1 MKQACGCC
9 TGIEVVTP
17 QPEQNRPGLPALS
30 YRAGTYATF
39 FETMLARIASVYFDV
54 PVPDGSGNLQRV
66 YPLSGMV
73 WKAGTLQKVSA
84 GLSTRELSD
93 PSIALL
99 DAWATVA
106 DVLTFYQERIAN
118 EGYLRTA
125 VERRSILELA
135 KLVGYR
141 LRPGVS
147 SSVYLGFTVSSGFD
161 GIIPAGTR
169 AQSVPIGTG
178 DKPQPFETYAD
189 LPARD
194 VWNDIGP
201 RLTRPQVITLA
212 TNPQA
217 QMVTIDQ
224 GTDATTRDTLYF
236 KGISTNL
243 KTGDALLIVSGEG
256 GGEQALRMVESVN
269 AQADQQRTEVTLLE
283 PPFTLQG
290 STVTGGPAQ
299 QAVASLQSALEPFI
313 ADAAILF
320 NGGDLASQVAAVL
333 QQLISDATALAG
345 NTATAAS
352 DIADLIVPVIPQ
364 IQDKHDIAVRRGFTR
379 LEPWITDANN
389 TLAALLQQ
397 IPNLDDTRR
406 GSISESTN
414 LGETVP
420 ASLGSLYSIVDRLAL
435 PPSLQP
441 ANSFRLARN
450 VRQVFAPQSDTA
462 PRLLA
467 AFHPVIAPTLY
478 KAWGSIEAPSTP
490 IQVYAMR
497 VKAGPF
503 GNNAPLMVTYSDGT
517 PSFSDWPIVE
527 KNATGAAGVSGPSH
541 ETDYLVSLD
550 SNYDKVLPDSWLVL
564 DTSAVDR
571 TQTKIVV
578 GPQSPGLLFAKAGTV
593 SSVSRGD
600 YGMSGKATRISLID
614 PATSERLNWLD
625 TSQAAFGSPTDFIA
639 IRQTI
644 VYAQPEELELAE
656 EPLDR
661 DVEGGTIELDSLYD
675 GLESGRWIIVSGE
688 RTDITDSS
696 GSTNAT
702 GVTGNELVMIAQVT
716 QGAGKQSCM
725 PLNVQG
731 IPFDSI
737 YAIAGP
743 NSDGD
748 LLVVG
753 HPAPGFKEFLS
764 NFPLPTISG
773 RSQQICSPMQL
784 APGVYANAYIPT
796 AAEKQHGDFRAF
808 AGLLL
813 DPGTGQLFSPDGIID
828 TSRFDPGNTADKFP
842 LYPWRISNFA
852 SGADTLHTNLVL
864 ANDLAYSYDAGTVT
878 IYGNVAK
885 ATHGQTQGEVLGD
898 GDASQPLQSFQLH
911 QSPLTYLPAPTPSGA
926 ESTLAV
932 TVNEIEWQEDD
943 NLFVAGPTDRIYVTQ
958 TDDSAI
964 TSVITGDGEHGLRV
978 PSGTANVKATYR
990 SGTGQVGN
998 VEALQISQLATQ
1010 PLGVKSVINPLAAG
1024 GGADADTRDQARRNI
1039 PIGLTALDRLV
1050 SVQDYADFAR
1060 KFAGI
1065 GKASSRRLT
1074 DGRKLVVYLT
1084 IAGKDDVPID
1094 PTTDL
1099 YQALILALADAGDP
1113 HQPVQVALRRL
1124 RLLVLSAGVKIQPA
1138 YTWELVAANLR
1149 STLLALY
1156 SFDNRDLGQTA
1167 FLSEA
1172 VSAMQAVA
1180 GVQYVDMRVF
1190 DSVPESVTAT
1200 DLANLASTFSTNEPK
1215 SFVQAELASVDPTA
1229 TDPTQRIRP
1238 AELVILTP
1246 DIPDTLILT
1255 EITT

>member
-17 QPEQNRPGLPALS
+17 QPEQNRPGLPALN

-39 FETMLARIASVYFDV
+39 FETMLARISSVYLDV

-66 YPLSGMV
+66 FPLSGLV
-73 WKAGTLQKVSA
+73 WKAGTLTKVSA

-135 KLVGYR
+135 RLVGYR

-147 SSVYLGFTVSSGFD
+147 SSVYLGFTVSAGFD

-169 AQSVPIGTG
+169 AQSVPIGSG
-178 DKPQPFETYAD
+178 DKPQPFETYVD

-212 TNPQA
+212 TNPQG

-243 KTGDALLIVSGEG
+243 KTGDALLIVSGDG
-256 GGEQALRMVESVN
+256 GGEQGLRMVESVN
-269 AQADQQRTEVTLLE
+269 AEADQQRTEVTLVE
-283 PPFTLQG
+283 PPFTLNASG
-290 STVTGGPAQ
+290 STGGPAGR
-299 QAVASLQSALEPFI
+299 AVAALQAALEPFI
-313 ADAAILF
+313 TDATILF
-320 NGGDLASQVAAVL
+320 NGGDLAMQVAALL
-333 QQLISDATALAG
+333 QQLIADATALAANP
-345 NTATAAS
+345 NTSTS
-352 DIADLIVPVIPQ
+352 DIANLIVPVIPEVE
-364 IQDKHDIAVRRGFTR
+364 DKHDTAVRRGFTR
-379 LEPWITDANN
+379 LEPWIAEVNQT
-389 TLAALLQQ
+389 
-397 IPNLDDTRR
+397 
-406 GSISESTN
+406 
-414 LGETVP
+414 
-420 ASLGSLYSIVDRLAL
+420 LGSLLVELPNRDDGEGGGGGVTIGNLGALVPAALGSLFNIVDRLAL

-467 AFHPVIAPTLY
+467 TFRPRIAPTLY
-478 KAWGSIEAPSTP
+478 KAWGSVEAPSTP

-497 VKAGPF
+497 VKAGLF
-503 GNNAPLMVTYSDGT
+503 GNNAPMQIQFSPAGAVTSVL
-517 PSFSDWPIVE
+517 DWPVLD
-527 KNATGAAGVSGPSH
+527 AAGVWHESPSAISM
-541 ETDYLVSLD
+541 DAG
-550 SNYDKVLPDSWLVL
+550 YDKVLPNSW
-564 DTSAVDR
+564 
-571 TQTKIVV
+571 IVV
-578 GPQSPGLLFAKAGTV
+578 QTAQTTLTTPNTFFAKAGAPAVT
-593 SSVSRGD
+593 SRGD
-600 YGMSGKATRISLID
+600 YGMSGKTTNINLLSPAD
-614 PATSERLNWLD
+614 PNERVFWFTETGTPSNTPPGD
-625 TSQAAFGSPTDFIA
+625 DFQA
-639 IRQTI
+639 IRQTT

-661 DVEGGTIELDSLYD
+661 DVEGSTIELDSLYD

-688 RTDITDSS
+688 RTDITDS
-696 GSTNAT
+696 GGTTNAT
-702 GVTGNELVMIAQVT
+702 GVIGNELVMISQVT

-743 NSDGD
+743 NSAGD

-753 HPAPGFKEFLS
+753 HPAPGFLQFLQ
-764 NFPLPTISG
+764 NFPLPNVG
-773 RSQQICSPMQL
+773 DGSQQICSPVQL

-796 AAEKQHGDFRAF
+796 PDERNGTFSAF

-813 DPGTGQLFSPDGIID
+813 DPANNNQPFPGGIID
-828 TSRFDPGNTADKFP
+828 PSRFDPASTSDEFP
-842 LYPWRISNFA
+842 IYAWRISNFA
-852 SGADTLHTNLVL
+852 SGTDTLHTNLVL
-864 ANDLAYSYDAGTVT
+864 ANILAYSYDADTVT
-878 IYGNVAK
+878 IYGNVVK

-926 ESTLAV
+926 VSTLAV
-932 TVNEIEWQEDD
+932 TVNEIEWQEAD
-943 NLFVAGPTDRIYVTQ
+943 NLFVAGPSDRVYVTD
-958 TDDSAI
+958 TDDNAI
-964 TSVITGDGEHGLRV
+964 TSVTTGDGEHGLRV
-978 PSGTANVKATYR
+978 PSGTANVKAVYR

-998 VEALQISQLATQ
+998 VEAQQISQLATQ
-1010 PLGVKSVINPLAAG
+1010 PLGVKSVINPLPAA

-1039 PIGLTALDRLV
+1039 PIGLIALDRLV

-1074 DGRKLVVYLT
+1074 DGRKLVVHLT

-1099 YQALILALADAGDP
+1099 YQALIQALANAGDP

-1124 RLLVLSAGVKIQPA
+1124 RLLVISAGVKIQPA
-1138 YTWELVAANLR
+1138 YAWESVAANLR
-1149 STLLALY
+1149 TTLLALY

-1190 DSVPESVTAT
+1190 DSVAESVTAAE
-1200 DLANLASTFSTNEPK
+1200 LANLASTFSSNEPN
-1215 SFVQAELASVDPTA
+1215 SFVQAELAYVDPTA
-1229 TDPTQRIRP
+1229 TDPTQRIQP

>member
-1 MKQACGCC
+1 MKQTCGCC

-39 FETMLARIASVYFDV
+39 LETMLARIASVYLDV
-54 PVPDGSGNLQRV
+54 PVPDGSGKLQRV
-66 YPLSGMV
+66 FPLSGMV

-93 PSIALL
+93 PSIALM

-147 SSVYLGFTVSSGFD
+147 SSVYLGFTVSAGFD

-178 DKPQPFETYAD
+178 DKPQPFETYVD

-212 TNPQA
+212 TNPQG

-243 KTGDALLIVSGEG
+243 KTGDALLIVSGDG
-256 GGEQALRMVESVN
+256 GGQQALRIVESVN

-283 PPFTLQG
+283 PPVTLNTSG
-290 STVTGGPAQ
+290 SKGSPAD
-299 QAVASLQSALEPFI
+299 QAVAALRAALEPFI
-313 ADAAILF
+313 SDATILF
-320 NGGDLASQVAAVL
+320 NSGDLAMQVAAVL
-333 QQLISDATALAG
+333 QQLISDATALAANESTSAG
-345 NTATAAS
+345 
-352 DIADLIVPVIPQ
+352 DIANLIVPVIPQ
-364 IQDKHDIAVRRGFTR
+364 IQEKHDTAARRGFTR
-379 LEPWITDANN
+379 LEPWTSEAIQVLDSL
-389 TLAALLQQ
+389 LAQ
-397 IPNLDDTRR
+397 
-406 GSISESTN
+406 
-414 LGETVP
+414 
-420 ASLGSLYSIVDRLAL
+420 LGSLDDGRQRGPAIAGLGPLVPTALANLFGIVDRLAA

-441 ANSFRLARN
+441 ANSFRLTRN
-450 VRQVFAPQSDTA
+450 VQQVFAPQSDTA

-467 AFHPVIAPTLY
+467 AFHPTIAPTLY
-478 KAWGSIEAPSTP
+478 KAWGSVEAPSTP

-497 VKAGPF
+497 VKAGLF
-503 GNNAPLMVTYSDGT
+503 GNNAPLMVTYSNGT
-517 PSFSDWPIVE
+517 PSYSDWPVVE
-527 KNATGAAGVSGPSH
+527 LSATGAPGGGTSH
-541 ETDYLVSLD
+541 EADGVVSLD

-564 DTSAVDR
+564 DTSAIDR
-571 TQTKIVV
+571 NQTKIVIV
-578 GPQSPGLLFAKAGTV
+578 PQPPGLLFAKAGAISTL
-593 SSVSRGD
+593 SRGD
-600 YGMSGKATRISLID
+600 YGMSGKTTRIGLID
-614 PATSERLNWLD
+614 PASSRSLNWLD
-625 TSQAAFGSPTDFIA
+625 TSQAAAGKDTDFIA
-639 IRQTI
+639 IRQTV
-644 VYAQPEELELAE
+644 VYAQPEQLELAE

-661 DVEGGTIELDSLYD
+661 DAEGGTIELDSLYD

-696 GSTNAT
+696 GTTNAT

-725 PLNVQG
+725 PLSVQG

-743 NSDGD
+743 NSAGD

-753 HPAPGFKEFLS
+753 HPVAGFLQFLQ
-764 NFPLPTISG
+764 NFPLPNVSDG
-773 RSQQICSPMQL
+773 SQQVCSPLQL
-784 APGVYANAYIPT
+784 APGVYCNAYIPT
-796 AAEKQHGDFRAF
+796 TGERSGDFSAF

-813 DPGTGQLFSPDGIID
+813 DPDPTKNNQPFPGGIVD
-828 TSRFDPGNTADKFP
+828 PSRFDPGNTADKFP

-864 ANDLAYSYDAGTVT
+864 ANDLAYSYDASTVT
-878 IYGNVAK
+878 IFGNVVK

-898 GDASQPLQSFQLH
+898 GDASEPFQNFQLH

-932 TVNEIEWQEDD
+932 TVNEIEWTEAD
-943 NLFVAGPTDRIYVTQ
+943 NLFSAGPSDRVYVTE

-964 TSVITGDGEHGLRV
+964 TTVTTGDGQHGLRV

-990 SGTGQVGN
+990 SGTGKVGN

-1039 PIGLTALDRLV
+1039 PIGLIALDRLV

-1074 DGRKLVVYLT
+1074 DGRKLVVHLT

-1099 YQALILALADAGDP
+1099 YQALIQALADAGDP

-1124 RLLVLSAGVKIQPA
+1124 RLLVISAGVKIQPA
-1138 YTWELVAANLR
+1138 YAWESVAANLR

-1190 DSVPESVTAT
+1190 DSVAESVTAT

-1215 SFVQAELASVDPTA
+1215 SFVQAELAYVDPTA
-1229 TDPTQRIRP
+1229 TDPTQRIQP

>member
-1 MKQACGCC
+1 MKQTCGCC

-39 FETMLARIASVYFDV
+39 LETMLARIASVYLDV
-54 PVPDGSGNLQRV
+54 PVPDGSGKLQRV
-66 YPLSGMV
+66 FPLSGML

-93 PSIALL
+93 PSIALM

-147 SSVYLGFTVSSGFD
+147 SSVYLGFTVNSGFD

-178 DKPQPFETYAD
+178 DKPQPFETYVD

-212 TNPQA
+212 TNPQG

-243 KTGDALLIVSGEG
+243 KTGDALLIVSGDG
-256 GGEQALRMVESVN
+256 GGEQALRIVESVN

-283 PPFTLQG
+283 PPVTLPG
-290 STVTGGPAQ
+290 SIVKGGPAQ

-313 ADAAILF
+313 ADATILF
-320 NGGDLASQVAAVL
+320 NGGDLAAQVAGVL

-345 NTATAAS
+345 NADTAAS

-364 IQDKHDIAVRRGFTR
+364 IQEKYEIAVRRSFTR
-379 LEPWITDANN
+379 LEPWIADANN
-389 TLAALLQQ
+389 TLAALLEQ
-397 IPNLDDTRR
+397 IPNHDDTRR
-406 GSISESTN
+406 GRPLGSAS

-420 ASLGSLYSIVDRLAL
+420 VALGNLFNIVDRLAL

-450 VRQVFAPQSDTA
+450 VQQVFAPQSDTA

-467 AFHPVIAPTLY
+467 TFRPRIAPTLY
-478 KAWGSIEAPSTP
+478 KAWGSVEAASTP

-497 VKAGPF
+497 VKAVLF
-503 GNNAPLMVTYSDGT
+503 GNNAPLQIQFNTDG
-517 PSFSDWPIVE
+517 SVKQVSDWPVQQQDP
-527 KNATGAAGVSGPSH
+527 TVWH
-541 ETDYLVSLD
+541 ESPNTVYMDAS
-550 SNYDKVLPDSWLVL
+550 YDKILPNSWV
-564 DTSAVDR
+564 VV
-571 TQTKIVV
+571 QTVQTTLTTPNTV
-578 GPQSPGLLFAKAGTV
+578 YAKAGNPTV
-593 SSVSRGD
+593 MSRGD
-600 YGMSGKATRISLID
+600 YGISGKTTRIDLLSPD
-614 PATSERLNWLD
+614 NPVERVFWFTETATPSNTPPND
-625 TSQAAFGSPTDFIA
+625 DFQA
-639 IRQTI
+639 IRQTV

-688 RTDITDSS
+688 RTDLTDSS

-725 PLNVQG
+725 PLSVQG

-737 YAIAGP
+737 YSIAGP
-743 NSDGD
+743 NSAGD

-753 HPAPGFKEFLS
+753 HPAAGFLQFLQ
-764 NFPLPTISG
+764 NFPLPNVSG
-773 RSQQICSPMQL
+773 GSQQVCSPLQL
-784 APGVYANAYIPT
+784 APGVYCNAYIPT
-796 AAEKQHGDFRAF
+796 TGERSGDFSAF

-813 DPGTGQLFSPDGIID
+813 DPDPTKNNQPFPGGIVD
-828 TSRFDPGNTADKFP
+828 PSRFDPGNTADKFP

-864 ANDLAYSYDAGTVT
+864 ANDLAYSYDASTVT
-878 IYGNVAK
+878 IFGNVVK

-898 GDASQPLQSFQLH
+898 GDASEPLQNFQLH

-932 TVNEIEWQEDD
+932 TVNEIEWTEAD
-943 NLFVAGPTDRIYVTQ
+943 NLFAAGPSDRVYVTE

-964 TSVITGDGEHGLRV
+964 TSMTTGDGEHGLRV

-998 VEALQISQLATQ
+998 VETLQISQLATQ
-1010 PLGVKSVINPLAAG
+1010 PLGVKSVINPLAAA

-1039 PIGLTALDRLV
+1039 PIGLIALDRLV

-1074 DGRKLVVYLT
+1074 DGRKLVVHLT

-1099 YQALILALADAGDP
+1099 YQALIQALADAGDP

-1124 RLLVLSAGVKIQPA
+1124 RLLVISAGVKIQSA
-1138 YTWELVAANLR
+1138 YTWESVAANLR

-1200 DLANLASTFSTNEPK
+1200 DLANLASTFSTNEPN
-1215 SFVQAELASVDPTA
+1215 SFVQAELAYVDPTA
-1229 TDPTQRIRP
+1229 TDPTQRIQP